1 MQLWRNT
8 AGGGSSHFLIRL
20 NIQVWGIPESD
31 SAGCPTL
38 HGITRAL
45 GWGKPIVV
53 ETPISNN
60 VGGVKHF
67 SSTRRHA
74 LEEERH
80 FALVEAFA
88 FALPTK
94 ARSQSG
100 SG

>member
-53 ETPISNN
+53 ETPITLRIRRVAFEGLLNLIEFIERDVTS
-60 VGGVKHF
+60 GG
-67 SSTRRHA
+67 HA
-74 LEEERH
+74 
-80 FALVEAFA
+80 
-88 FALPTK
+88 
-94 ARSQSG
+94 
-100 SG
+100 